1 MGGKNRSFTAEYRVG
16 VAKRILE
23 GESVSALSRET
34 EVKRSILYRW
44 REAYRRD
51 GEKGLSRPTG
61 RPPGTSSSAKP
72 PGDPQ
77 EALQR
82 RIAELE
88 RKVGQQ
94 QLENDFL
101 RRAFKRV
108 EELRQ
113 SRRETGATASTPKS
127 GA

>member
-1 MGGKNRSFTAEYRVG
+1 MSGANRVFTPEYRVG
-16 VAKRILE
+16 VAKRILA
-23 GESVSALSRET
+23 GESVSALSEET
-34 EVKRSILYRW
+34 KIKRSVLYRW
-44 REAYRRD
+44 RDAYRQE
-51 GEKGLSRPTG
+51 GEAGLNRPAG
-61 RPPGTSSSAKP
+61 RPPGMRPAKP
-72 PGDPQ
+72 AGSPQ

-113 SRRETGATASTPKS
+113 KRRETGATASTPKS
-127 GA
+127 DV

>member
-1 MGGKNRSFTAEYRVG
+1 MSGANRVFTPEYRVG
-16 VAKRILE
+16 VAKRILAGE
-23 GESVSALSRET
+23 GVSALSQET
-34 EVKRSILYRW
+34 KIKRSVLYRW
-44 REAYRRD
+44 RDAYRKD
-51 GEKGLSRPTG
+51 GEAGLNRPAG
-61 RPPGTSSSAKP
+61 RPPGTPSAKP
-72 PGDPQ
+72 PGNPQ
-77 EALQR
+77 EAMQR
-82 RIAELE
+82 RVGELE

-113 SRRETGATASTPKS
+113 KRRETGATASTPRS

>member
-1 MGGKNRSFTAEYRVG
+1 MSGARRVFTPEYRVG
-16 VAKRILE
+16 IVKRILA
-23 GESVSALSRET
+23 GESVTTLSRELRI
-34 EVKRSILYRW
+34 KRSVLYRW
-44 REAYRRD
+44 RDAYREE
-51 GEKGLSRPTG
+51 GEAGLSRSAG
-61 RPPGTSSSAKP
+61 RPPGAQAGKP
-72 PGDPQ
+72 PSSPQ
-77 EALQR
+77 EALLW

-113 SRRETGATASTPKS
+113 QRRETGATASTPKS
-127 GA
+127 GG